1 MEFIEKSDN
10 IEKVYSVYY
19 DSEKLK
25 KLLDEIVRN
34 VSYKTDG
41 KFTAPFDASF
51 EGNVF
56 TSGANLPNGDPM
68 YENIDSIYRYTSH
81 GYYSYHNDSIAVEGT
96 LVTPPKLAFIIE
108 KILSNEP
115 NSIYNFLDYATSSEL
130 VSIDEKII
138 VANKS
143 VDEIDNFDYD
153 KKINALN
160 NLKQLCENKKEKK
173 YFDSELLKQYYL
185 QACSLVEFQLVSE
198 KTIRTGERILL
209 KDFKPSK

>member
-143 VDEIDNFDYD
+143 VDEIDNFI
-153 KKINALN
+153 K
-160 NLKQLCENKKEKK
+160 
-173 YFDSELLKQYYL
+173 
-185 QACSLVEFQLVSE
+185 
-198 KTIRTGERILL
+198 
-209 KDFKPSK
+209 